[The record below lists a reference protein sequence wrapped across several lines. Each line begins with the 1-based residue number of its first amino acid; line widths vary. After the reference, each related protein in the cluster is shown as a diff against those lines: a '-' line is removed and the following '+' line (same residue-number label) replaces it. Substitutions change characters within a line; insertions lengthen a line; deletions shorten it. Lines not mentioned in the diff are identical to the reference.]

1 MFNIRIPF
9 TEHFMPIPKGF
20 FGVMFGSSIES
31 ALDAL
36 VADDPR
42 IAKELAKQMYEEIS
56 PVGNWAEVIPLI
68 GRPVIEVA
76 VNQKG
81 YTGKP
86 IVSESM
92 KLLEKSQQFY
102 TSTPEI
108 IKKLGEGLNWSP
120 VRIEHYVR
128 SYTGGAGIGA
138 VNLLDGTLQLLG
150 IVEKKPE
157 DTFTALSR
165 LPMLKAVLT
174 EKPIGLYSGYVSEF
188 YETLD
193 KIEKVNFTFNNYLK
207 NDDADGAEKFL
218 ENKDNK
224 KMYSF
229 YLGNS
234 TAVNAFRQSLTW
246 VRDAGYAVMKDD
258 LLTREEKQTEIRR
271 MNEIVQETVLR
282 FRKAYENNEWF
293 DYNKEMDGIIK
304 DMKLDKKEGSEKIKA
319 EKNTYSPYWM
329 QLRTK
334 EEKVYDLLRE
344 FGGLRDI
351 EQTRS
356 YSREGEKI
364 ELAPEDNRA
373 FNELLLSNF
382 AEELR
387 YGIGTDRDSWDNL
400 YKTTNIKDP
409 TKTELDDRLDY
420 YWNQAL
426 TRTKSTFTPT
436 QNK

>member
-1 MFNIRIPF
+1 
-9 TEHFMPIPKGF
+9 
-20 FGVMFGSSIES
+20 
-31 ALDAL
+31 
-36 VADDPR
+36 
-42 IAKELAKQMYEEIS
+42 
-56 PVGNWAEVIPLI
+56 
-68 GRPVIEVA
+68 
-76 VNQKG
+76 
-81 YTGKP
+81 
-86 IVSESM
+86 
-92 KLLEKSQQFY
+92 
-102 TSTPEI
+102 
-108 IKKLGEGLNWSP
+108 
-120 VRIEHYVR
+120 
-128 SYTGGAGIGA
+128 
-138 VNLLDGTLQLLG
+138 
-150 IVEKKPE
+150 
-157 DTFTALSR
+157 
-165 LPMLKAVLT
+165 
-174 EKPIGLYSGYVSEF
+174 
-188 YETLD
+188 
-193 KIEKVNFTFNNYLK
+193 
-207 NDDADGAEKFL
+207 
-218 ENKDNK
+218 
-224 KMYSF
+224 
-229 YLGNS
+229 
-234 TAVNAFRQSLTW
+234 
-246 VRDAGYAVMKDD
+246 VMKDD